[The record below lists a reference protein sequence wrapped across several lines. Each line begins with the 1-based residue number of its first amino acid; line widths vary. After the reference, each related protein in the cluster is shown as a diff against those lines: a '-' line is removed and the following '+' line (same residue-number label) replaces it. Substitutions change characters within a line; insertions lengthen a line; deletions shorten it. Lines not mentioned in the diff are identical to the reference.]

1 MSQKSVSLTKYMRG
15 ANGKT
20 VIHNLFTDLE
30 SALIKL
36 RSEQYYSSGHQGH
49 HGLLRLPLPQSPDHE
64 QKRSVLII
72 TFSNATETFA

>member
-20 VIHNLFTDLE
+20 VIHNIFTDLE

-36 RSEQYYSSGHQGH
+36 RSEQYYSSHIK
-49 HGLLRLPLPQSPDHE
+49 DTT
-64 QKRSVLII
+64 VYYDYVYLIHLI
-72 TFSNATETFA
+72 MNKKDRCL